1 MRASESPLIRKAAAA
16 LLTVTLLAG
25 AVIIDGVIERI
36 YFYSNWIRLENA
48 ADAAAM
54 AGSSYLPANPAM
66 ALKAVREYA
75 VLNGVRPGEIVS
87 TKVSPDDS
95 AITIR
100 LSRKIPFY
108 LSGLAVGQLTNSVTA
123 VGEAN
128 APRMRQPRPGRIQ
141 V

>member
-1 MRASESPLIRKAAAA
+1 

-66 ALKAVREYA
+66 ALKAAHEYA

-87 TKVSPDDS
+87 AKVSPDDS
-95 AITIR
+95 AITIQ
-100 LSRKIPFY
+100 LSRRIPFY
-108 LSGLAVGQLTNSVTA
+108 LSGVAVGQLTNSVTA

-128 APRMRQPRPGRIQ
+128 APQIRQPRPGWFQ

>member
-1 MRASESPLIRKAAAA
+1 LRASESLLIRKATAV

-25 AVIIDGVIERI
+25 AVIIDSVIERI

-48 ADAAAM
+48 AGAAAM

-66 ALKAVREYA
+66 ALKAARKYA

-87 TKVSPDDS
+87 AKVSPDDS
-95 AITIR
+95 AITIK
-100 LSRKIPFY
+100 LSRRIPFY
-108 LSGLAVGQLTNSVTA
+108 LSGVAVGDLANSVTA
-123 VGEAN
+123 VGEAG
-128 APRMRQPRPGRIQ
+128 ALQGRQPHSGWIQ